1 MKKQKL
7 TKLTNER
14 DMAKDAYKADLSSHY
29 GNSPVPTSPMST
41 EALRAI
47 IVGICIV
54 GIILAIGLFG

>member
-14 DMAKDAYKADLSSHY
+14 DMAKDSYRADLSSHY

-41 EALRAI
+41 EALRGI
-47 IVGICIV
+47 IVGICVIGCLIV
-54 GIILAIGLFG
+54 YGLMS